1 MNIDSLETELKSLGR
16 EIEREA
22 ESLKAKK
29 KAYRKL
35 ETSITELSKLR
46 PQPDSINKNDNV

>member
-1 MNIDSLETELKSLGR
+1 MNIDSLKTELKSLGL

-46 PQPDSINKNDNV
+46 PQPCFPSA